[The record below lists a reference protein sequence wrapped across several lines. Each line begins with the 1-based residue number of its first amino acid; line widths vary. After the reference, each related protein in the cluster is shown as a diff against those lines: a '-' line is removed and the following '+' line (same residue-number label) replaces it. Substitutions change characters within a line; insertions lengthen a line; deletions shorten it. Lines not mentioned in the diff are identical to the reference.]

1 MMSFQHY
8 IDLNSTS
15 NYVVEKR
22 LKGLI
27 ETWLKKMSKSNV
39 NSTLG
44 PKVEM
49 RLKRPHFARWVTNSF
64 IYKLRLENLYY
75 QVLFFPT

>member
-27 ETWLKKMSKSNV
+27 EKGLKKISKSNV
-39 NSTLG
+39 ISTLG
-44 PKVEM
+44 PKDEM
-49 RLKRPHFARWVTNSF
+49 RFKRPHFA
-64 IYKLRLENLYY
+64 
-75 QVLFFPT
+75 VLKMM